1 MRVNQLLGMG
11 ACFAMLALTGCMD
24 KDVYDPGKDPTV
36 LKPESEYFDF
46 TTTTNVAFEVNYGE
60 IGSNAL
66 IEIFT
71 EYPISYNETGSFVIQ
86 GEPVYKIFADTKG
99 RFVGDVELP
108 TAAKV
113 VYVFSPTWG
122 VPMCVEASVE
132 NGKVTVNETDAA
144 SRAVAA
150 TRAKSNLKLVT
161 VNNAQKVYSLVE
173 ISDSYGKP
181 GDINGLIEYN
191 KVISSKFI
199 NNVQKALW
207 KGKSSKPDKL
217 NNSNYVRDTEHVN
230 TTIAKAYQNEQGQIV
245 TVADAEL
252 FFTFLTESC
261 WYQNVVGYYYYKTGE
276 CPAAPDQVKKIVIF
290 PNASIKGNVPYLNW
304 YDKVPGGA
312 TNYGSRNAPLET
324 NRKVQLL
331 FQDDQGNLSTKFP
344 AGYTIG
350 YFIIADGF
358 KCGSKGHDGFIDTD
372 KSFVYSNEEWNK
384 NYQGQKARFI
394 SLSAEGGTVVYG
406 VEDGGDSSYEDLLFC
421 IDANPNE
428 AIQDPDRPVIDPDEP
443 EVSETEN
450 NYMSFAYEDIW
461 PSGGDYD
468 LNDVIIEYHRSI
480 TFNKDNYVSEVKE
493 TYEPVQKV
501 GAATNRNAFAVQ
513 YATDQRGEMVLP
525 SGAVDET
532 QTNSIILF
540 PNAMDVR
547 NQKFVITRTF
557 LFELVR

>member
-66 IEIFT
+66 VEIFT

-547 NQKFVITRTF
+547 NQSS
-557 LFELVR
+557 